1 MEFDDAVYYR
11 ALATRD
17 ARFDGRFFV
26 AVRTTGV
33 YCRPIC
39 PARTPKR
46 ENVTFFSCAAAAEAA
61 GFRPCR
67 RCRPETSPGTP
78 AWNGTSA
85 VVSRALRLIEDGA
98 VDDDTGEALAARV
111 GLGER
116 QLRRLF
122 QKHLGASPAE
132 IARARRLHF
141 AKRLIDETTL
151 GIAEV
156 AISAGFR
163 SIRQFN
169 HSIRK
174 TFGRSPRELRRRR
187 AADVR
192 GTEAAN
198 ERGALTLR
206 LSYRPPLEWRA
217 LLEFFRARA
226 TPGVELVDGECYRRT
241 IAWGAVPGWI
251 EVSPAGHGSYL
262 VLRAELPAT
271 YGLMQL
277 VERVRR
283 MFDLNADPL
292 RVARVLSRDS
302 YLRALVRA
310 RPGLRVPGAWDGFEL
325 AVRAILGQQVTVRAA
340 TTLAGRLVQ
349 RFGRPIDG
357 SVPGL
362 THLFPDPQALADADL
377 GGIGLTTS
385 RAETIR
391 GLARAVAA
399 GLLALDASRGFE
411 DGVARLAAL
420 RGIGEWTAQY
430 VALRA
435 FGDPDAFPFGDL
447 ALRRAL
453 ANGAGMP
460 SARAVARI
468 AERWRPWRAYAA
480 IHLWASASAK
490 RAQA

>member
-1 MEFDDAVYYR
+1 MELDDSVCYR

-26 AVRTTGV
+26 AVRTTGI

-61 GFRPCR
+61 GFRPCL

-98 VDDDTGEALAARV
+98 ADDGGSETLPAQV

-122 QKHLGASPAE
+122 QRHLGASPDE

-141 AKRLIDETTL
+141 AKTLIDETAL
-151 GIAEV
+151 GMTDV
-156 AISAGFR
+156 AISTGFR
-163 SIRQFN
+163 NIRELN

-174 TFGRSPRELRRRR
+174 TFGRSPRELRRQR
-187 AADVR
+187 ADGR
-192 GTEAAN
+192 GIAAPSA
-198 ERGALTLR
+198 RGALTLR

-217 LLEFFRARA
+217 LLEFFRERA
-226 TPGVELVDGECYRRT
+226 TPGVEAVDEGSYRRT
-241 IAWGAVPGWI
+241 IVWGGVPGWI
-251 EVSPAGHGSYL
+251 EVSPAERGAQL
-262 VLRAELPAT
+262 LLRAELPT
-271 YGLMQL
+271 VRGLIQL
-277 VERVRR
+277 AERVRR

-292 RVARVLSRDS
+292 RVAAGLSREP
-302 YLRALVRA
+302 YLRKLVRA
-310 RPGLRVPGAWDGFEL
+310 RPGLRVPGAWEGFEL
-325 AVRAILGQQVTVRAA
+325 AVRAILGQQITVRAA

-349 RFGRPIDG
+349 RFGQSVES
-357 SVPGL
+357 SVPSL
-362 THLFPDPQALADADL
+362 THLFPDPQTLANADL
-377 GGIGLTTS
+377 TGLGLTRS

-399 GLLALDASRGFE
+399 GTLTLDASRGLE

-420 RGIGEWTAQY
+420 PGIGEWTAQY

-435 FGDPDAFPFGDL
+435 FGEPDAFPVGDL
-447 ALRRAL
+447 GLRRAL
-453 ANGAGMP
+453 ATGNGMP
-460 SARAVARI
+460 STHAVARI
-468 AERWRPWRAYAA
+468 AEAWRPWRAYAA
-480 IHLWASASAK
+480 IHLWTSAPAK
-490 RAQA
+490 EKRS